1 MHLVQHTMYLV
12 YVFGAVIRVLHD
24 LSVLHVVVI
33 LFTLYQLS
41 ANKHG
46 CMDGWFNIQPPSTRT
61 PPCTTRSYQRSDEP
75 RGQGI

>member
-12 YVFGAVIRVLHD
+12 RVFRAVIRVLHD
-24 LSVLHVVVI
+24 LSVLHVVMI

-46 CMDGWFNIQPPSTRT
+46 WMDGWMEVIAYVSGYAYSINI
-61 PPCTTRSYQRSDEP
+61 
-75 RGQGI
+75 